1 MSRLPIRLRL
11 TLVFALAMAVVLSAF
26 GAFVYVR
33 LDRDL
38 LASVDMGLLARGQ
51 GLADGLQS
59 GTAVASNAL
68 CHSVGVGTSSEAG
81 ASAAGGSGSGGSS

>member
-1 MSRLPIRLRL
+1 MTRLPIRLRL

-38 LASVDMGLLARGQ
+38 LASVDMG
-51 GLADGLQS
+51 
-59 GTAVASNAL
+59 
-68 CHSVGVGTSSEAG
+68 E
-81 ASAAGGSGSGGSS
+81 